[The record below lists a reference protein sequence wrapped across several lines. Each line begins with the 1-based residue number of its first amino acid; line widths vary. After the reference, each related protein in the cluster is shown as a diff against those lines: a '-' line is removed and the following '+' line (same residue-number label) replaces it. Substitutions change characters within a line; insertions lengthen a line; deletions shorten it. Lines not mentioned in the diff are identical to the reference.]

1 MLSFVLHASG
11 NDGFSEAVKPAKMR
25 TASEVGIS
33 DMFAIAPPGDWFG
46 TCGGSTA
53 PSPGPSSA
61 VTDDEFTLEMQQFM
75 SLLPLSIDEYGWRQ
89 WRIYDWDKGGAEQR
103 RFRTKAKN

>member
-1 MLSFVLHASG
+1 MDVRTRGTNTMIIVSQCRCMRRETDA
-11 NDGFSEAVKPAKMR
+11 FSEAVKPAKRR

-75 SLLPLSIDEYGWRQ
+75 SLLPLSIDEHGWN
-89 WRIYDWDKGGAEQR
+89 A
-103 RFRTKAKN
+103 